1 MDLDIKIENFIN
13 YLTNFINISKYDLK
27 IKEYKNIFKR
37 NLYLTYLIHRFMKFK
52 NILYIF
58 YDKFS

>member
-27 IKEYKNIFKR
+27 IEEYKNILKET
-37 NLYLTYLIHRFMKFK
+37 LYLTYSKHRFYE
-52 NILYIF
+52 I
-58 YDKFS
+58 